1 MSASSL
7 YLRKSM
13 RVVSDGRVLKG
24 APPNCDAADLG
35 SDVGAQPLVH
45 LNGSVFETNRTRCL
59 QMCIIILCWGDG
71 LFESLK
77 QPEAAD
83 NYYCAEQVTEIAI

>member
-1 MSASSL
+1 
-7 YLRKSM
+7 M

-45 LNGSVFETNRTRCL
+45 LNGSAFETNRTQCL
-59 QMCIIILCWGDG
+59 QMCIIILCAIQGWGDG
-71 LFESLK
+71 WISKTIQRHLSST
-77 QPEAAD
+77 
-83 NYYCAEQVTEIAI
+83 V